1 MSKRYLERFTDAE
14 QQDELVR
21 RLKTQLEL
29 EPPQPDG
36 LGLDIAPDFLIP
48 TKKKRRR
55 HGW

>member
-1 MSKRYLERFTDAE
+1 MSKRDLERFTDAE
-14 QQDELVR
+14 LHDELVR
-21 RLKTQLEL
+21 RLRTQP
-29 EPPQPDG
+29 EPEPAQPDG